1 MSGLSVATCMERSVR
16 FERRPQ
22 IFEVHTVNE
31 EGGEKCL
38 GFHIVKS
45 RKVGGRST
53 SPEGRAVLHQ
63 AMDKSYVLELVL
75 LHELVFS

>member
-31 EGGEKCL
+31 EGGEEALCA
-38 GFHIVKS
+38 G
-45 RKVGGRST
+45 
-53 SPEGRAVLHQ
+53 EGRMREEGAGKV
-63 AMDKSYVLELVL
+63 SC
-75 LHELVFS
+75 